1 MEETDDAAETV
12 LEQKI
17 MSMRRDPLFVLNP
30 LPSSSQRKAQSLL
43 RKSIFWLWKLGLGMI
58 QLGELCL
65 LQRTIEKLTEEYLAL
80 LEKKDKID
88 HWICLLA
95 IHFQK

>member
-30 LPSSSQRKAQSLL
+30 LPSSK
-43 RKSIFWLWKLGLGMI
+43 KSPISTSK
-58 QLGELCL
+58 
-65 LQRTIEKLTEEYLAL
+65 EYILVM
-80 LEKKDKID
+80 EIRIRYDPTR
-88 HWICLLA
+88 
-95 IHFQK
+95 